1 MNIGEIE
8 NLIIE
13 ILQKAFPER
22 EVSSFPT
29 KFEDYTFTSP
39 IGCLLVKY
47 NYTNFS
53 EQKTIWQV
61 VQNGTVKFSVIAGY
75 RGLFSFGETHETQQK
90 IRNVLKG
97 LEIFGKKIV
106 LRKEEFLAEINGDV
120 YVGLECSIQIE
131 EEDENDYEI

>member
-1 MNIGEIE
+1 MNICEIE

-13 ILQKAFPER
+13 TLRKAFPER

-29 KFEDYTFTSP
+29 KFEDFTFTSP

-61 VQNGTVKFSVIAGY
+61 EQNGTVKFSIISGY
-75 RGLFSFGETHETQQK
+75 RGLYSFGETHQTQQE
-90 IRNVLKG
+90 IRNILKG
-97 LEIFGKKIV
+97 LEIYGKKIV
-106 LRKEEFLAEINGDV
+106 LGKEEFLSEINGDV
-120 YVGLECSIQIE
+120 YVGLECSIQIT
-131 EEDENDYEI
+131 EEDENEDEI

>member
-13 ILQKAFPER
+13 TLQKAFHER

-61 VQNGTVKFSVIAGY
+61 AQNGTVKFSVIAGY

-106 LRKEEFLAEINGDV
+106 LGKEEFLAEINGDV

>member
-13 ILQKAFPER
+13 TLQKAFPER

-29 KFEDYTFTSP
+29 KFEDFTFTSP

-61 VQNGTVKFSVIAGY
+61 EQNGTVKFSIILGY
-75 RGLFSFGETHETQQK
+75 RGLYFFGETHQPQQK
-90 IRNVLKG
+90 IRNILKG
-97 LEIFGKKIV
+97 IEIYGKKIV
-106 LRKEEFLAEINGDV
+106 LGKEEFLSEINGDV
-120 YVGLECSIQIE
+120 YVGLECSIQIT
-131 EEDENDYEI
+131 EEDENEDEI